1 MNCPWYLSLA
11 SKTTRG
17 QSVLSSAAVKL
28 LSPESPKMHDRNF
41 DLREIVW
48 HRICSDLRSSEA
60 VVASRGTVMS
70 NLSHFETLTMRHV
83 LIQERTKKLI
93 SELRCLVH
101 LLDGN
106 IHLAETRMQSCGI
119 PSLDHFASARE
130 LKARR
135 DNLIATIARLNDDWP
150 RPHLHS

>member
-1 MNCPWYLSLA
+1 
-11 SKTTRG
+11 
-17 QSVLSSAAVKL
+17 
-28 LSPESPKMHDRNF
+28 
-41 DLREIVW
+41 
-48 HRICSDLRSSEA
+48 
-60 VVASRGTVMS
+60 MS
-70 NLSHFETLTMRHV
+70 NISHFETLTMRHV

-106 IHLAETRMQSCGI
+106 IHLAEKQMQGCGI
-119 PSLDHFASARE
+119 PSLDRFASARE

-135 DNLIATIARLNDDWP
+135 DSLIATISRLDGDRS